1 MPFYKK
7 INDYWQVIDAGA
19 FEGSSVYKN
28 IDGEW
33 TPMNSMWV
41 KKDDTWVQ
49 VYQKPAF
56 VKDRSKTI
64 AFLGDEHIWGW
75 NLKDSDCIDNI
86 IQQNL
91 LTVDGGPNR
100 TNFYENSNMASYSLN
115 SDDNEVYN
123 YGYDGRSRSD
133 SVGTIYKFNLFTDEF
148 DKNYTN
154 TGVYSGF
161 KGDKIGKTGSKNDW
175 RNPEINISAGK
186 DLKFI
191 PSYYSSRLNI
201 CTKGTF
207 KATLSKRKKNY
218 DSQMRSSSQYIVTGD
233 LQKFY
238 SDKDF
243 AKGKIVISYE
253 NGEIKGFV
261 HSYFD
266 YLRNGLYF
274 DSSPYIF
281 NFFKD
286 LSYDINSN
294 NYTGY
299 SDYVRTYFENFINNK
314 LSNNPSDTQVVE
326 PLDTIYAKIF
336 SYTDP
341 NMPSYVNALNFKI
354 DFFVLPDITGE
365 SYSLSFDCNVR
376 FVPTQGQPSNNIV
389 FNNNDAINIL
399 YYRKSKGYVETIY
412 DECES
417 IDDGVKEFSLKLDEK
432 ETNDTTT
439 TPSELYLS
447 VTSGNMTLKALQT
460 GVHIPISPAS
470 EQSSIQIQRIAR
482 KYYAVEDYAD
492 DNVINEIKDNIMY
505 KTYYDDAGIGN
516 AVPTVVIQAGM
527 NDIYRAHKKI
537 LNENG
542 FLNKTMSDAEILDYT
557 TNYFSNT
564 YENNLRKLIS
574 GLYLTDGPN
583 PHIPIVDV
591 VLTVPFY
598 PSNWFYW
605 SQSTSNLDTAKALR
619 KGSAFNNIAIKY
631 YDETG
636 NGLIIPN
643 YKLLFKLHDELKR
656 ITYQL
661 ANEYYLHLVDLSTVF
676 LLPYH
681 FQSDG
686 LYLNAGGAVR
696 VANKYIDDL
705 GLLQTFDYAYT
716 SVKSKREYIYYKR
729 KI

>member
-1 MPFYKK
+1 M
-7 INDYWQVIDAGA
+7 NNYWQVIDAGP

-28 IDGEW
+28 VDGEW

-75 NLKDSDCIDNI
+75 NLKDSECIDNI

-91 LTVDGGPNR
+91 LTVGGGANR
-100 TNFYENSNMASYSLN
+100 TNFHEDSNMVTYSLN
-115 SDDNEVYN
+115 SDDNTWYRGG
-123 YGYDGRSRSD
+123 GYDGRTK
-133 SVGTIYKFNLFTDEF
+133 GTSFFKVHLFTDNFNE
-148 DKNYTN
+148 NYTN

-161 KGDKIGKTGSKNDW
+161 KGDKSGAINDW
-175 RNPEINISAGK
+175 RTPEINISAGK
-186 DLKFI
+186 NIKFA
-191 PSYYSSRLNI
+191 PSRYSSRLNI

-207 KATLSKRKKNY
+207 KANVSKRISNYVIGTQKINYIVTTDYTKFVTNTNYFSKRKIYISNDISGGINGCLISY
-218 DSQMRSSSQYIVTGD
+218 YSNNLAYGSFASQILSVVRGISYSTIEEQKAAFDAYINDHLANDPNNTLLYELNASNIILELSDGILTSKFKLEYMIIQDVTGV
-233 LQKFY
+233 K
-238 SDKDF
+238 KEAIDF
-243 AKGKIVISYE
+243 A
-253 NGEIKGFV
+253 
-261 HSYFD
+261 
-266 YLRNGLYF
+266 
-274 DSSPYIF
+274 
-281 NFFKD
+281 
-286 LSYDINSN
+286 LSFIPTPNQPLN
-294 NYTGY
+294 
-299 SDYVRTYFENFINNK
+299 NFI
-314 LSNNPSDTQVVE
+314 PSDGMNVS
-326 PLDTIYAKIF
+326 IKITN
-336 SYTDP
+336 YLITD
-341 NMPSYVNALNFKI
+341 YI
-354 DFFVLPDITGE
+354 
-365 SYSLSFDCNVR
+365 
-376 FVPTQGQPSNNIV
+376 
-389 FNNNDAINIL
+389 
-399 YYRKSKGYVETIY
+399 ETVY

-417 IDDGVKEFSLKLDEK
+417 IDDGVKEFSLQIDQ
-432 ETNDTTT
+432 NDTTNNNI
-439 TPSELYLS
+439 PSELYLS
-447 VTSGNMTLKALQT
+447 VTSGNMILKALQT

-470 EQSSIQIQRIAR
+470 EQSNIQIQRIAR

-542 FLNKTMSDAEILDYT
+542 FLNKTMTDAQIAYYT
-557 TNYFSNT
+557 TIYFSNN
-564 YENNLRKLIS
+564 YENNLRKLII
-574 GLYLTDGPN
+574 GLYLTDGSN

-591 VLTVPFY
+591 VLNVPFY

-605 SQSTSNLDTAKALR
+605 AYSTSNLNTAIAIK
-619 KGSAFNNIAIKY
+619 KGSAFNNSAINY
-631 YDETG
+631 FDETG
-636 NGLIIPN
+636 NGSIIPN

-676 LLPYH
+676 LLPSH
-681 FQSDG
+681 FQPDG
-686 LYLNAGGAVR
+686 LYLNNDGAVR

-705 GLLQTFDYAYT
+705 GLLQTYDYAYT
-716 SVKSKREYIYYKR
+716 SDKNKREYIYYKR

>member
-91 LTVDGGPNR
+91 LTVDGGDNR
-100 TNFYENSNMASYSLN
+100 TNFHENSTMITYSLS
-115 SDDNEVYN
+115 SDDNGVYN
-123 YGYDGRSRSD
+123 YGYDGRSRAD
-133 SVGTIYKFNLFTDEF
+133 SAGTIYKLKLFIDEF

-161 KGDKIGKTGSKNDW
+161 KGDKTGKTIIKNDW
-175 RNPEINISAGK
+175 RPPEININTDKSI
-186 DLKFI
+186 LFT
-191 PSYYSSRLNI
+191 PSYNASRLNI

-207 KATLSKRKKNY
+207 KAKITKK
-218 DSQMRSSSQYIVTGD
+218 IT
-233 LQKFY
+233 
-238 SDKDF
+238 
-243 AKGKIVISYE
+243 
-253 NGEIKGFV
+253 
-261 HSYFD
+261 
-266 YLRNGLYF
+266 
-274 DSSPYIF
+274 
-281 NFFKD
+281 
-286 LSYDINSN
+286 NSN
-294 NYTGY
+294 NGGGLYIFYNAYNSNDTTDTNFKRYIKNIDDFSKGKVLVVYNGANEVTNLLISGFSNLSITNDIMSQLWRYFKFDDPNITISNYKDSYNNLIDKKLANNPKDVMIIERVKSTLLILTNVSTKQKISFKVDLYAIPDVTG
-299 SDYVRTYFENFINNK
+299 VTYPKSFDLQLTFIPTLEQPHNDFKINDGSEVTVF
-314 LSNNPSDTQVVE
+314 LSNKFFDTN
-326 PLDTIYAKIF
+326 T
-336 SYTDP
+336 
-341 NMPSYVNALNFKI
+341 
-354 DFFVLPDITGE
+354 
-365 SYSLSFDCNVR
+365 
-376 FVPTQGQPSNNIV
+376 PTE
-389 FNNNDAINIL
+389 IL
-399 YYRKSKGYVETIY
+399 Y

-417 IDDGVKEFSLKLDEK
+417 VDDGVKEFSLKLK
-432 ETNDTTT
+432 NDNP
-439 TPSELYLS
+439 PSELYLT
-447 VTSGNMTLKALQT
+447 VTSGSMVLKSLQSS
-460 GVHIPISPAS
+460 VYIPINPAS

-482 KYYAVEDYAD
+482 KYYAVEDYVD

-564 YENNLRKLIS
+564 YENNLRKLIT
-574 GLYLTDGPN
+574 GLHLTNGPN

-598 PSNWFYW
+598 PSNWFNWAY
-605 SQSTSNLDTAKALR
+605 STSNLNTAIATQ
-619 KGSAFNNIAIKY
+619 KGSSYNNPAINY

-636 NGLIIPN
+636 NGSIIPN

-681 FQSDG
+681 FQPDG
-686 LYLNAGGAVR
+686 LYLNTSGAVR

-705 GLLQTFDYAYT
+705 GLLQTYDYAYT
-716 SVKSKREYIYYKR
+716 SDKNKREYIYYKR